1 MFNKKRLSRRIKQN
15 EGYSEKVYLDQ
26 LEKLTIGYGHLITK
40 KERFEKNK
48 KYPKKTLTKIFNN
61 DLDRAIENYEKLFQK
76 HKLPTGAEEVVIEM
90 IFQLGTKRFLRFK
103 KAVKAL
109 KDKNF
114 LKASDEILDSKMYK
128 QVPKRVTIYVN
139 ILKKQI

>member
-1 MFNKKRLSRRIKQN
+1 
-15 EGYSEKVYLDQ
+15 

-90 IFQLGTKRFLRFK
+90 IFQLGIKRFLRFK

>member
-1 MFNKKRLSRRIKQN
+1 MAFVFHLTSLFNKKRLSRRIKQN

-48 KYPKKTLTKIFNN
+48 KHPKKTLTKIFNN

-90 IFQLGTKRFLRFK
+90 IFH
-103 KAVKAL
+103 
-109 KDKNF
+109 
-114 LKASDEILDSKMYK
+114 
-128 QVPKRVTIYVN
+128 
-139 ILKKQI
+139 